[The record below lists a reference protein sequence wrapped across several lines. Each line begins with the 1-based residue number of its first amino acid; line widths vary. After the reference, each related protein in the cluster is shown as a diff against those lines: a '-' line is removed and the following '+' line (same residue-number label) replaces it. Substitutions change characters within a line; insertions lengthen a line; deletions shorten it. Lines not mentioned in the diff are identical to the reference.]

1 MLPMIASLHV
11 RHAPARRSGAVLG
24 TIAGTSVAVLGLLSA
39 QAPGFVVSMVFV
51 VGVWWWTIGKMW
63 LETAVLPRMF
73 GLITLALAVACFI
86 GVLGF
91 ALVGTALDQAIP
103 HEIAK
108 LLTQQVVAIVL
119 GPWLIVLAPLLWRSG
134 R

>member
-1 MLPMIASLHV
+1 
-11 RHAPARRSGAVLG
+11 
-24 TIAGTSVAVLGLLSA
+24 
-39 QAPGFVVSMVFV
+39 MVFV